1 LDTGFI
7 FLYLVEFQL
16 KPSVMA
22 HASSKHTLSP
32 AENEL
37 MDLLQHGDDFLK
49 IELLRPAKS
58 YYERAL
64 HLSPGDKMIL
74 EKIAECDLLI
84 AFEKKVITVLVI
96 VTAIIVAALL
106 LF

>member
-1 LDTGFI
+1 
-7 FLYLVEFQL
+7 
-16 KPSVMA
+16 MA
-22 HASSKHTLSP
+22 HATSKPTMSQ
-32 AENEL
+32 AESEL

-64 HLSPGDKMIL
+64 RLQPDDKKIK
-74 EKIAECDLLI
+74 EKIAECDKLI
-84 AFEKKVITVLVI
+84 AFEKMVITVLVI
-96 VTAIIVAALL
+96 VATVIAAALL

>member
-1 LDTGFI
+1 
-7 FLYLVEFQL
+7 
-16 KPSVMA
+16 MA
-22 HASSKHTLSP
+22 HTTSKHTLSP

-64 HLSPGDKMIL
+64 QLNPGNEEIG
-74 EKIAECDLLI
+74 EKIAECDKLI
-84 AFEKKVITVLVI
+84 AFEKKVITLLVI
-96 VTAIIVAALL
+96 FAVVIVAAML

>member
-1 LDTGFI
+1 
-7 FLYLVEFQL
+7 
-16 KPSVMA
+16 MA
-22 HASSKHTLSP
+22 HATSKPTMSQ
-32 AENEL
+32 AESEL

-64 HLSPGDKMIL
+64 RLHPDDTKIK
-74 EKIAECDLLI
+74 EKIEECDKLI
-84 AFEKKVITVLVI
+84 AFEKTVITVLVI
-96 VTAIIVAALL
+96 VAAVIAAALL